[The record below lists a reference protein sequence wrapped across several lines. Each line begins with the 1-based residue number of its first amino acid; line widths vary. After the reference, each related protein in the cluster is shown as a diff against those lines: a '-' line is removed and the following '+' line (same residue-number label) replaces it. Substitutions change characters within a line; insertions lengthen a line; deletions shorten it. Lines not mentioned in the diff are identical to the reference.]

1 MHTRAFTRNG
11 GQQITGGV
19 NPSAAGMLTAA
30 SLLFAPG
37 RRPSA
42 AEVRAAAQR
51 DGGFTISLDPADDQA
66 PGASDP
72 EALRWLELLANGLT
86 FDLEGLRPGEAEP
99 APPSGHF
106 YGLPADF
113 APGMLEAVTLRPGP
127 HLRAGGTMLPVVRG
141 MAWLMARLAH
151 MPFVQAVAWH
161 PARTWCSPGHFS
173 DSVIRWAEGGP
184 FPGLGLTAL
193 APTPEGGL
201 QSEGLSLFTGQELR
215 VEPQLVTDRA
225 AGARLALRM
234 LHWLVENGRLTDPV
248 TLAGPGGEA
257 LVLDPSPSGRFVSAS
272 RA

>member
-1 MHTRAFTRNG
+1 MHTLVSTTHG
-11 GQQITGGV
+11 GQQISGGV
-19 NPSAAGMLTAA
+19 HPNAAGTLTAA
-30 SLLFAPG
+30 SLLFLPG

-51 DGGFTISLDPADDQA
+51 DGGFTISLDPADDA
-66 PGASDP
+66 PANADP

-99 APPSGHF
+99 VPPAGHL

-127 HLRAGGTMLPVVRG
+127 HLRAGGTMVPVVRG
-141 MAWLMARLAH
+141 MAWLMARLAQ

-161 PARTWCSPGHFS
+161 PARTWCSPRHFS
-173 DSVIRWAEGGP
+173 DSVIRWADGGP

-215 VEPQLVTDRA
+215 IEPHLVSDRA

-234 LHWLVENGRLTDPV
+234 LHWLVENGQLTGQV

-257 LVLDPSPSGRFVSAS
+257 LVLDPSTSGRFVSAS